1 MRTARDGTLT
11 RRMSN
16 ASATARKETGR
27 DASKERLHMLHCNCN
42 KRRCPSRLSYFK
54 THSFFLSA
62 IAKYTFSKPKK
73 EKCSSG
79 NRKVEPKRRQNS
91 FRYVNKLAYNIK
103 LSALVDFKNGKVLI
117 FNRQYY
123 SQFSEV
129 QIKGFD
135 TTPPK

>member
-1 MRTARDGTLT
+1 MQVRRDCTCCIVIVI
-11 RRMSN
+11 
-16 ASATARKETGR
+16 K
-27 DASKERLHMLHCNCN
+27 DAVPPDYLILKLIA
-42 KRRCPSRLSYFK
+42 
-54 THSFFLSA
+54 FFLSA
-62 IAKYTFSKPKK
+62 IAKYIQQAKERKMQLRKPKGGT
-73 EKCSSG
+73 E
-79 NRKVEPKRRQNS
+79 RRQNS
-91 FRYVNKLAYNIK
+91 FRYVNKLAYDMK